1 MDIAKLLS
9 KQLKAADRIVGQT
22 DPDKTAEI
30 AWWQSQIESLAERAP
45 ASNKAPEPV
54 ASEHPGQ
61 TSAA

>member
-30 AWWQSQIESLAERAP
+30 AWWHSQIESLAERAP
-45 ASNKAPEPV
+45 VAKPV
-54 ASEHPGQ
+54 EAGAVEHPGMERA
-61 TSAA
+61 S